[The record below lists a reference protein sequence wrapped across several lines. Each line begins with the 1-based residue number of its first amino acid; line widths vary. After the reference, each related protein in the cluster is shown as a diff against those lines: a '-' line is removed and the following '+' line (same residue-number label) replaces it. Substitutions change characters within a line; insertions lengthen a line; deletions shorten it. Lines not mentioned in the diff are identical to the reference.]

1 VFTGLVQEIGE
12 IRSLEPRNGS
22 GGADV
27 RLVVG
32 CRAIDRARLELGA
45 SICVDGVCLTVTEV
59 DTDSFAADV
68 SNETLRVTTLGGKR
82 AGSRV
87 NLEPSLRAGDS
98 LGGHWV
104 SGHVDGIAEVVATQR
119 DARSLQ
125 ARLEAPRPLA
135 RYIARKGSVTLDG
148 VSLTVNDVDDTRFS
162 INLIPHTLEV
172 TTLGA
177 LAQGSRLNL
186 EIDLLARY
194 VERLSS
200 MPGSPP
206 ASMPGSPPESMPA

>member
-1 VFTGLVQEIGE
+1 MTLFTGLVQEVGE
-12 IRSLEPRNGS
+12 IRSVEPRQGS

-32 CRAIDRARLELGA
+32 FRAIERARLELGA
-45 SICVDGVCLTVTEV
+45 SICVDGVCLTVAELG
-59 DTDSFAADV
+59 TDSFAADV
-68 SNETLRVTTLGGKR
+68 SGETLRVTTLGGKR

-87 NLEPSLRAGDS
+87 NLEPSLRAGDA

-104 SGHVDGIAEVVATQR
+104 SGHVDGVAEVIATER

-125 ARLEAPRPLA
+125 VHIEAPRPLA

-148 VSLTVNDVDDTRFS
+148 VSLTVNAVDDTRFS

-177 LAQGSRLNL
+177 LAKGSRLNL

-194 VERLSS
+194 VERLSAT
-200 MPGSPP
+200 P
-206 ASMPGSPPESMPA
+206 

>member
-1 VFTGLVQEIGE
+1 VFTGLVQEVGE

-32 CRAIDRARLELGA
+32 FRAIERARLELGA
-45 SICVDGVCLTVTEV
+45 SICVDGVCLTVAELGS
-59 DTDSFAADV
+59 DSFAADV
-68 SNETLRVTTLGGKR
+68 SGETLRVTTLGDKR

-87 NLEPSLRAGDS
+87 NLEPSLRAGDA

-104 SGHVDGIAEVVATQR
+104 SGHVDGVAEVVATER

-125 ARLEAPRPLA
+125 VRIEAPGALA

-148 VSLTVNDVDDTRFS
+148 VSLTVNEVDGPRFS

-177 LAQGSRLNL
+177 LAKGSRLNL

-200 MPGSPP
+200 
-206 ASMPGSPPESMPA
+206 AQ